1 MEKHEHAYGI
11 AAAAYCDQV
20 DRALC
25 GTPGRMDHL
34 NVAEALAETCYR
46 LGCRGVSPLEW
57 SPTHL
62 LEELDETRIMEAYI
76 KYKLVLGLEGA
87 QTRGKTH
94 DALSRNRWCTKL
106 RTPRLWEKDVL
117 STRER
122 NISTEPITFHRA
134 LAEI

>member
-1 MEKHEHAYGI
+1 METHEHAYGT

-46 LGCRGVSPLEW
+46 LGCRGVTPIEW

-62 LEELDETRIMEAYI
+62 LEVEAYI

-87 QTRGKTH
+87 QTRGETH
-94 DALSRNRWCTKL
+94 EALSRKRWCTKL
-106 RTPRLWEKDVL
+106 RTPRLWEKD
-117 STRER
+117 
-122 NISTEPITFHRA
+122 
-134 LAEI
+134 